1 MQRER
6 AVSKRVGRRGS
17 RMETLNN
24 SPNIN
29 RVPGSDTVKEPLRK
43 NSKLDIGAQGH
54 RKTN

>member
-1 MQRER
+1 MRTKRTQRER

-29 RVPGSDTVKEPLRK
+29 RVPGSDTVKEPLRE
-43 NSKLDIGAQGH
+43 NSKLDIGA
-54 RKTN
+54 